1 MRGRKTL
8 LKNFFLGGVFVFF
21 KIAPFSSRGVNMGK
35 NRAFFRVGPNF
46 ESLLGGDIV
55 HADGGGGRVPKMMD
69 WKM

>member
-35 NRAFFRVGPNF
+35 NRAFFRVGPNL
-46 ESLLGGDIV
+46 EDLLRGIIP
-55 HADGGGGRVPKMMD
+55 HADGGGGRVPKIMD